1 MKRARGFTLIELL
14 VAITII
20 TILAGFSI
28 PAVSRALE
36 RAHQANDL
44 NNIQQVAQAL
54 FMEAN
59 DNSGWFR
66 RNSDRTNTN
75 NAANATEIFRG
86 LLQDRAL
93 TDPSVLAGFAITPF
107 EGNDYDSL
115 AEGNVAWAYFAGLS
129 VSDDDRLP
137 LLISKGNASV
147 ITTGTLTGTLADVQL
162 TGSPAWGKRG
172 VMVAYKGQ
180 NVVFKKAKDGK
191 IRLGAGVEPLNEAA
205 AFLQP

>member
-1 MKRARGFTLIELL
+1 MKSARGFTLIELL

-20 TILAGFSI
+20 TILAGFSV
-28 PAVSRALE
+28 PAISKALE

-44 NNIQQVAQAL
+44 NNIRQVASVL

-59 DNSGWFR
+59 ENNGWFR
-66 RNSDRTNTN
+66 RNSDRASTN

-93 TDPSVLAGFAITPF
+93 TDPSVLAGFAIMPF
-107 EGNDYDSL
+107 EGNDYDGL
-115 AEGNVAWAYFAGLS
+115 TANNVAWAYFAGLS

-137 LLISKGNASV
+137 LLVSKGNATV
-147 ITTGTLTGTLADVQL
+147 ITTGTLTGALTDVQL
-162 TGSPAWGKRG
+162 TGSPAWGKKG
-172 VMVAYKGQ
+172 VMIVYKGQ
-180 NVVFKKAKDGK
+180 NIVFKKAKDEK
-191 IRLGAGVEPLNEAA
+191 IRLGAGVVPMDETA